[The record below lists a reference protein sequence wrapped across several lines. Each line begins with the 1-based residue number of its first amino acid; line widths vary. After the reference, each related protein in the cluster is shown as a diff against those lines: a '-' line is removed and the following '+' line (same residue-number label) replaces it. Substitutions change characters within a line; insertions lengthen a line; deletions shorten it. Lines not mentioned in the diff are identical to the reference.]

1 MIDYFIGKS
10 DGKMDEPA
18 LKQFVKLDDFDFM
31 QSMKAWSTHPDTIL
45 STLCNCILDRK
56 LLKIKL
62 QTEPINRDVMQQ
74 KLRDTCQK
82 LNISEQEGGYFV
94 FAGELV
100 NTMYKTKDEQI
111 RILYRDGQVK
121 NISEVDNAL
130 IHTTLS
136 SPVKK
141 FYICFYE

>member
-1 MIDYFIGKS
+1 
-10 DGKMDEPA
+10 
-18 LKQFVKLDDFDFM
+18 
-31 QSMKAWSTHPDTIL
+31 
-45 STLCNCILDRK
+45 
-56 LLKIKL
+56 
-62 QTEPINRDVMQQ
+62 
-74 KLRDTCQK
+74 QK